1 MTGGRAAIKQA
12 QEDNWLAENQA
23 AIAAHVQRVAQSGPL
38 LVPDWADDDG
48 VLSPVAQR
56 ALFCYKPRMEIRNIR
71 HKGLRNLIEK
81 DNPKGLAPQYIPKIR
96 AIMAFLIDM
105 EGVEEIYNLQKFKP
119 HLLGGDRA
127 GTYSL
132 SVTPNWRI
140 TFQYDDKTDE
150 LFDVDY
156 EDYH

>member
-1 MTGGRAAIKQA
+1 MSRDCVG
-12 QEDNWLAENQA
+12 
-23 AIAAHVQRVAQSGPL
+23 
-38 LVPDWADDDG
+38 
-48 VLSPVAQR
+48 
-56 ALFCYKPRMEIRNIR
+56 
-71 HKGLRNLIEK
+71 
-81 DNPKGLAPQYIPKIR
+81 
-96 AIMAFLIDM
+96 IDM
-105 EGVEEIYNLQKFKP
+105 EGVDGIYNLQKFKP

-140 TFQYDDKTDE
+140 TFQYDEQADE

>member
-1 MTGGRAAIKQA
+1 
-12 QEDNWLAENQA
+12 
-23 AIAAHVQRVAQSGPL
+23 
-38 LVPDWADDDG
+38 
-48 VLSPVAQR
+48 
-56 ALFCYKPRMEIRNIR
+56 MEIRNIR
-71 HKGLRNLIEK
+71 HKGLRNLVEK
-81 DNPKGLAPQYIPKIR
+81 DNVRGLPPPYLLKIK

-105 EGVEEIYNLQKFKP
+105 ADVEEVYSLQKFKP
-119 HLLGGDRA
+119 HLLTGDRA

-140 TFQYDDKTDE
+140 TFQYDRQTDE

>member
-1 MTGGRAAIKQA
+1 
-12 QEDNWLAENQA
+12 
-23 AIAAHVQRVAQSGPL
+23 
-38 LVPDWADDDG
+38 
-48 VLSPVAQR
+48 
-56 ALFCYKPRMEIRNIR
+56 MEIRNIR
-71 HKGLRNLIEK
+71 HKGLRNLVEK
-81 DNPKGLAPQYIPKIR
+81 DNAKGLTPQYIPKIR

-105 EGVEEIYNLQKFKP
+105 EDVEEIHSLQKFKP

-140 TFQYDDKTDE
+140 TFQYDEKADE